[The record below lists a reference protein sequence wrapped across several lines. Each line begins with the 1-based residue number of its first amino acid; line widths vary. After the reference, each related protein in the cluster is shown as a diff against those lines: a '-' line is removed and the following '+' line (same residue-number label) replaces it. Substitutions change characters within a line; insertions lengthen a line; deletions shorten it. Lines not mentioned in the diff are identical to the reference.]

1 MGRSP
6 DAALPPFNPETA
18 TRDEM
23 EARVKDLQGQV
34 SNPTDDAQLA
44 NIDLQNMMQR
54 QQQTVQTLSEVSK
67 TMDDTVMAILR
78 KIG

>member
-1 MGRSP
+1 
-6 DAALPPFNPETA
+6 
-18 TRDEM
+18 M

>member
-1 MGRSP
+1 
-6 DAALPPFNPETA
+6 
-18 TRDEM
+18 M
-23 EARVKDLQGQV
+23 EARFKDLQRQV
-34 SNPTDDAQLA
+34 SKITDEAQLA